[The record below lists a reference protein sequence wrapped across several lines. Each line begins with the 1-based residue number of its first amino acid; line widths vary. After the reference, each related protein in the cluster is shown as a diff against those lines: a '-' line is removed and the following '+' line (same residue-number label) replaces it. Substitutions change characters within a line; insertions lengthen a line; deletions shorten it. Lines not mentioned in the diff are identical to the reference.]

1 MKNLLHSLLLGAAL
15 VVNPAM
21 SAVLYEFA
29 GTSTNPFESG
39 SFSFTFLAADFITA
53 DTVVLPGPNLTC
65 VPACQKIALL
75 PSHPGTVED
84 SRTVEFTEVGGL
96 KGTFSFH
103 FEPDAFVTLGV
114 HETFLLK
121 GLNDGTL
128 TVSQPGGG
136 DVPEPASAAMLAL
149 FAIVVMWRMRGKL
162 RLAPAKR

>member
-1 MKNLLHSLLLGAAL
+1 M
-15 VVNPAM
+15 
-21 SAVLYEFA
+21 
-29 GTSTNPFESG
+29 
-39 SFSFTFLAADFITA
+39 
-53 DTVVLPGPNLTC
+53 
-65 VPACQKIALL
+65 
-75 PSHPGTVED
+75 
-84 SRTVEFTEVGGL
+84 EFTEVGGL